1 MMAFFFA
8 HYPPTA
14 HPLPTQTGKKQRFI
28 WCFADVSGGQMP
40 TKPAHYPPRK
50 TVKNQ
55 HTAQL
60 GKWVGIPLLLRS
72 NADAAPSGRKRQLRD
87 FQPSTKGHPA

>member
-8 HYPPTA
+8 HCAPTA
-14 HPLPTQTGKKQRFI
+14 HLLPTKTGKKQRFI

-50 TVKNQ
+50 ALEKSTCCPAGQ
-55 HTAQL
+55 
-60 GKWVGIPLLLRS
+60 VGGQSLTP
-72 NADAAPSGRKRQLRD
+72 
-87 FQPSTKGHPA
+87 TE

>member
-8 HYPPTA
+8 HCAPTA
-14 HPLPTQTGKKQRFI
+14 HLLPTNTGKKRRSI

-50 TVKNQ
+50 VLKNQ
-55 HTAQL
+55 RAAQL

-72 NADAAPSGRKRQLRD
+72 NADAAPAGRSDQLRV
-87 FQPSTKGHPA
+87 FQPPTKGQSA

>member
-8 HYPPTA
+8 HCAPTA
-14 HPLPTQTGKKQRFI
+14 HLLPTKTAKRRRFI
-28 WCFADVSGGQMP
+28 WCFAVVSGGQMP

-50 TVKNQ
+50 PLKNQ
-55 HTAQL
+55 SPAQL

-72 NADAAPSGRKRQLRD
+72 NADAAPAGCKRQLRN
-87 FQPSTKGHPA
+87 FQPSTKGQPA

>member
-8 HYPPTA
+8 HCAPTA
-14 HPLPTQTGKKQRFI
+14 HLLPTKTSKKRRST

-40 TKPAHYPPRK
+40 TKPAHYPLRK
-50 TVKNQ
+50 ALKNQ
-55 HTAQL
+55 RTAQL

-72 NADAAPSGRKRQLRD
+72 NADAAPSGRKRQLRN
-87 FQPSTKGHPA
+87 FQPSTKGQPA

>member
-8 HYPPTA
+8 HCAPTA
-14 HPLPTQTGKKQRFI
+14 HLLPTQTGKKQRFI
-28 WCFADVSGGQMP
+28 WCFAGVSGGQMP

-50 TVKNQ
+50 SLKNQ
-55 HTAQL
+55 RPAQL
-60 GKWVGIPLLLRS
+60 GKWVGSPLLLRS

-87 FQPSTKGHPA
+87 FQPSMKGQHA

>member
-8 HYPPTA
+8 HCAPTA
-14 HPLPTQTGKKQRFI
+14 HLLPTKTSKKQRFI

-50 TVKNQ
+50 ALKNQ
-55 HTAQL
+55 RAAQL
-60 GKWVGIPLLLRS
+60 GKWVGSPLLLRS
-72 NADAAPSGRKRQLRD
+72 KADAARSGRRRQLRD
-87 FQPSTKGHPA
+87 FQPSTKGQPA